1 MVKFAEMD
9 LDSDEEKVETKVK
22 VVKKR
27 KTPDSNEE
35 KNTLLHAARGVTP
48 TTDEWSKVRKY
59 NISKLRDYVE
69 LRRFE
74 RDRAVGEGMI
84 GRGVQLAAKMFD
96 KLLKADGHVE
106 REIVTD
112 QALLECVQ
120 SELGDIIKFLNN
132 KVKIL
137 FLLGNDTLSG
147 LAKKPRVE
155 SASIEE
161 EREDADTSSKEAAQC
176 GAIVDEVHPDVHPNQ
191 DGPEAEGQDLEPG
204 GCVEEEEDRSPVA
217 ALREDRRAVPSPG
230 AERSWEDDFDVEI
243 AEGTAQG
250 DFRPDLDS
258 EPNCRAAARLRQSP
272 PRRHQD
278 H

>member
-9 LDSDEEKVETKVK
+9 LDSDEEKADEKKVK

-27 KTPDSNEE
+27 KTPDSGEE
-35 KNTLLHAARGVTP
+35 KKTLLHAARGVTP

-106 REIVTD
+106 KEIVTD

-147 LAKKPRVE
+147 LSKKPRVD

-161 EREDADTSSKEAAQC
+161 EKEDADTSSQEAAQR
-176 GAIVDEVHPDVHPNQ
+176 GSIVDQVRPDVYSSQ
-191 DGPEAEGQDLEPG
+191 DRPEAEEQDLEPG
-204 GCVEEEEDRSPVA
+204 GCVEEEEGSSPVA
-217 ALREDRRAVPSPG
+217 ALGEDRGVVPSPG
-230 AERSWEDDFDVEI
+230 SEGSGEDDFDFEA
-243 AEGTAQG
+243 AEGAAEG
-250 DFRPDLDS
+250 GFRPDLDS
-258 EPNCRAAARLRQSP
+258 
-272 PRRHQD
+272 
-278 H
+278 

>member
-9 LDSDEEKVETKVK
+9 LDSDEEKEEKKVK

-27 KTPDSNEE
+27 KTPDTNEE

-69 LRRFE
+69 LRHFE

-96 KLLKADGHVE
+96 KLLKAEGYVE
-106 REIVTD
+106 KEIVTD

-132 KVKIL
+132 KVRIL

-147 LAKKPRVE
+147 LSKKPRVD

-161 EREDADTSSKEAAQC
+161 EKEDEDISGQETAQR
-176 GAIVDEVHPDVHPNQ
+176 GGIVVQVHPDVYSSQ
-191 DGPEAEGQDLEPG
+191 DGRPEEEGQDLEPG
-204 GCVEEEEDRSPVA
+204 GCVEEEEDSSPVA
-217 ALREDRRAVPSPG
+217 ALGEDRGAVPSPG
-230 AERSWEDDFDVEI
+230 SERSWEDDFDVEA
-243 AEGTAQG
+243 AEGAPEG

-258 EPNCRAAARLRQSP
+258 
-272 PRRHQD
+272 
-278 H
+278 